1 MPFKIVKKG
10 NKFVIKKNY
19 PGKGGKKV
27 VGTSSNKNDA
37 LASIRAR
44 FAAESKVA
52 KK

>member
-1 MPFKIVKKG
+1 MPFKVVKKG

-37 LASIRAR
+37 MKSIAARLAS
-44 FAAESKVA
+44 ESKVA